1 MLFRSQALLFPV
13 GILLLAVGG
22 DRLVIG
28 SVALSNKLNIPAFI
42 TGIFIIGFGTSLPE
56 LFVTLSALSKNE
68 SDIAIGAII
77 GSNIINILLILGL
90 SLVLTNKKSL
100 ESISYKDILVMILC
114 AFLFSYF
121 LQIGLINNLWSIIM
135 IILLP
140 IYLFVSY
147 KFFNKNNQLVN
158 DNSQSGSIIFNLLIG
173 FIAIIY
179 GSEIFIEG
187 LIYISEVLNI
197 PEAIIGISLAA
208 IGTSLPELAVTIA
221 SFIRGKG
228 SVAIGNVVGSNI
240 FNILGVLGLSAFIS
254 GQISF
259 SKSFSGIDTIILIL
273 SSLWVFILLRNGS
286 TNPKLYGS
294 ISLIGYF
301 SYMIFLY
308 S

>member
-1 MLFRSQALLFPV
+1 MFFQALLFPV

-114 AFLFSYF
+114 ALLFSYF
-121 LQIGLINNLWSIIM
+121 LQIGLINNLWSIVM

-147 KFFNKNNQLVN
+147 KFFNNNNQLVN
-158 DNSQSGSIIFNLLIG
+158 DNSQSGSIVFNLLIG

-259 SKSFSGIDTIILIL
+259 SKSFSDIDTVILIL
-273 SSLWVFILLRNGS
+273 SSLWVFILLRNGP

>member
-1 MLFRSQALLFPV
+1 MFTQALLFPI

-22 DRLVIG
+22 DRLVLG
-28 SVALSNKLNIPAFI
+28 SVALSNKLKVPAFI
-42 TGIFIIGFGTSLPE
+42 TGIFVVGFGTSLPE
-56 LFVTLSALSKNE
+56 LFVTISALNKNE
-68 SDIAIGAII
+68 TDIAVGAII

-100 ESISYKDILVMILC
+100 ETISSKDIFVMIFC

-121 LQIGLINNLWSIIM
+121 LQIGLISTIWSIIM
-135 IILLP
+135 VVSLP
-140 IYLFVSY
+140 IYLFISY
-147 KFFNKNNQLVN
+147 KFFNRG
-158 DNSQSGSIIFNLLIG
+158 DQSIDDSSEKGSVILNLLIG

-221 SFIRGKG
+221 SFIRGNG

-240 FNILGVLGLSAFIS
+240 FNILGVIGLSALIN
-254 GQISF
+254 GQIIF
-259 SKSFSGIDTIILIL
+259 SKSFSGVDTIILIL
-273 SSLWVFILLRNGS
+273 SSLWVYALLRNGS

>member
-1 MLFRSQALLFPV
+1 MFFQALLFPV

-68 SDIAIGAII
+68 ADIAIGAII

-90 SLVLTNKKSL
+90 SLVLSNKKSL

-121 LQIGLINNLWSIIM
+121 LQIGLINYLWSITM

-147 KFFNKNNQLVN
+147 KFFNNNNQLVN

-259 SKSFSGIDTIILIL
+259 SKSFSDIDTVILIL

>member
-1 MLFRSQALLFPV
+1 MFFQALLFPV

-121 LQIGLINNLWSIIM
+121 LQIGLINNLWSIVM

-147 KFFNKNNQLVN
+147 KFFNNNNQLVN

>member
-1 MLFRSQALLFPV
+1 MFFQALLFPV

-147 KFFNKNNQLVN
+147 KFFNNNNQLVN
-158 DNSQSGSIIFNLLIG
+158 DNSQNGSIIFNLLIG

>member
-1 MLFRSQALLFPV
+1 MFTQALLFPI
-13 GILLLAVGG
+13 GILLLAIGG
-22 DRLVIG
+22 DRLVLG
-28 SVALSNKLNIPAFI
+28 SVALSNKLKVPAFI

-56 LFVTLSALSKNE
+56 LFVTISALNKNE
-68 SDIAIGAII
+68 TDIAIGAII

-90 SLVLTNKKSL
+90 SLVLSNKKSL
-100 ESISYKDILVMILC
+100 ETISSKDIFVMIIC

-121 LQIGLINNLWSIIM
+121 LQIGFISNIWSIIM
-135 IILLP
+135 VVLLP

-147 KFFNKNNQLVN
+147 RFFNRENQFV
-158 DNSQSGSIIFNLLIG
+158 DDSSEKGSVILNLLIG

-221 SFIRGKG
+221 SFVRGKG

-240 FNILGVLGLSAFIS
+240 FNILGVLGLSALIN
-254 GQISF
+254 GQIIF
-259 SKSFSGIDTIILIL
+259 SKSFSGFDTIILIL
-273 SSLWVFILLRNGS
+273 SSVWVFILLRNGS

>member
-1 MLFRSQALLFPV
+1 MFFQALLFPV

-22 DRLVIG
+22 DRLVMG

-121 LQIGLINNLWSIIM
+121 LQIGLINYLWSIIM

-147 KFFNKNNQLVN
+147 KFFNNNNHLVN
-158 DNSQSGSIIFNLLIG
+158 DNSQNGSIIFNLLIG

-259 SKSFSGIDTIILIL
+259 SKSFSGIDTVILIL

>member
-1 MLFRSQALLFPV
+1 MFTQALLFPI
-13 GILLLAVGG
+13 GILLLAIGG

-28 SVALSNKLNIPAFI
+28 SVALSNKLKVPAFI
-42 TGIFIIGFGTSLPE
+42 TGIFIVGFGTSLPE
-56 LFVTLSALSKNE
+56 LFVTISALNKNE
-68 SDIAIGAII
+68 TDIAVGAII
-77 GSNIINILLILGL
+77 GSNVINILLILGL
-90 SLVLTNKKSL
+90 SLVLTRKKSL
-100 ESISYKDILVMILC
+100 EIISSKDIFVMIIC

-121 LQIGLINNLWSIIM
+121 LQIGFISNIWSIIM
-135 IILLP
+135 VVLLP

-147 KFFNKNNQLVN
+147 KFFNRGNQFI
-158 DNSQSGSIIFNLLIG
+158 DDSSEKGSVILNLLIG

-221 SFIRGKG
+221 SFVRGEG

-240 FNILGVLGLSAFIS
+240 FNILGVLGLSALINE
-254 GQISF
+254 QIIF
-259 SKSFSGIDTIILIL
+259 SKSFSGLDTIILIL
-273 SSLWVFILLRNGS
+273 SSVWVYILLRNGS

>member
-1 MLFRSQALLFPV
+1 MFFQALLFPV

-68 SDIAIGAII
+68 ADIAIGAII

-90 SLVLTNKKSL
+90 SLVLTSKKSL

-121 LQIGLINNLWSIIM
+121 LQIGLINNLWSIVM

-147 KFFNKNNQLVN
+147 KFFNNNNQLVN

>member
-1 MLFRSQALLFPV
+1 MFTQALLFPI
-13 GILLLAVGG
+13 GILLLAIGG
-22 DRLVIG
+22 DRLVLG
-28 SVALSNKLNIPAFI
+28 SVALSNKLKVPAFI

-56 LFVTLSALSKNE
+56 LFVTISALNKNE
-68 SDIAIGAII
+68 TDIAIGAII

-90 SLVLTNKKSL
+90 SLVLSNKKSL
-100 ESISYKDILVMILC
+100 ETISSKDIFVMIIC

-121 LQIGLINNLWSIIM
+121 LQIGFISNIWSIIM
-135 IILLP
+135 VILLP

-147 KFFNKNNQLVN
+147 RFFNRENQFVDDSSEKGLV
-158 DNSQSGSIIFNLLIG
+158 ILNLLIG

-221 SFIRGKG
+221 SFVRGKG

-240 FNILGVLGLSAFIS
+240 FNILGVLGLSALIN
-254 GQISF
+254 GQIIF
-259 SKSFSGIDTIILIL
+259 SKSFSGFDTIILIL
-273 SSLWVFILLRNGS
+273 SSVWVYILLRNGS

-301 SYMIFLY
+301 SYMILLY

>member
-1 MLFRSQALLFPV
+1 MFTQALLFPI
-13 GILLLAVGG
+13 GILLLAIGG
-22 DRLVIG
+22 DRLVLG
-28 SVALSNKLNIPAFI
+28 SVALSNKLKVPAFI

-56 LFVTLSALSKNE
+56 LFVTISALNKNE
-68 SDIAIGAII
+68 TDIAIGAII

-90 SLVLTNKKSL
+90 SLVLSNKKSL
-100 ESISYKDILVMILC
+100 ETISSKDIFVMIIC

-121 LQIGLINNLWSIIM
+121 LQIGLINDIWSIIM
-135 IILLP
+135 VILLP

-147 KFFNKNNQLVN
+147 RFFNRENQFVDDSSEKGLV
-158 DNSQSGSIIFNLLIG
+158 ILNLLIG

-221 SFIRGKG
+221 SFVRGKG

-240 FNILGVLGLSAFIS
+240 FNILGVLGLSALIN
-254 GQISF
+254 GQIIF
-259 SKSFSGIDTIILIL
+259 SKSFSGFDTIILIL
-273 SSLWVFILLRNGS
+273 SSVWVYILLRNGS

-301 SYMIFLY
+301 SYMILLY

>member
-1 MLFRSQALLFPV
+1 MFFQALLFPV

-90 SLVLTNKKSL
+90 SLVLTSKKSL

-147 KFFNKNNQLVN
+147 KFFNNNNHLVN
-158 DNSQSGSIIFNLLIG
+158 DNSQNGSIIFNLLIG

>member
-1 MLFRSQALLFPV
+1 MFTQALLFPI
-13 GILLLAVGG
+13 GILLLAIGG
-22 DRLVIG
+22 DRLVLG
-28 SVALSNKLNIPAFI
+28 SVSLSNKLKVPAFI

-56 LFVTLSALSKNE
+56 LFVTISALNKNE
-68 SDIAIGAII
+68 TDIAVGAII

-100 ESISYKDILVMILC
+100 ESISSKDIFVMIFC

-121 LQIGLINNLWSIIM
+121 LQIGLINYIWSIIM
-135 IILLP
+135 VVLLP
-140 IYLFVSY
+140 VYLFVSY
-147 KFFNKNNQLVN
+147 KFFNSDSHFVDDSSVK
-158 DNSQSGSIIFNLLIG
+158 GSVILNLLIG

-240 FNILGVLGLSAFIS
+240 FNILGVLGLSALIN
-254 GQISF
+254 GQIIF

-273 SSLWVFILLRNGS
+273 SSVWVYILLRNGS
-286 TNPKLYGS
+286 TNPRLYGS
-294 ISLIGYF
+294 ISLIAYLG
-301 SYMIFLY
+301 YMILLY

>member
-1 MLFRSQALLFPV
+1 
-13 GILLLAVGG
+13 LLLAIGG
-22 DRLVIG
+22 DRLVLG
-28 SVALSNKLNIPAFI
+28 SVSLSNKLKVPAFI

-56 LFVTLSALSKNE
+56 LFVTISALNKNE
-68 SDIAIGAII
+68 TDIAIGAII

-90 SLVLTNKKSL
+90 SLVLSNKKSL
-100 ESISYKDILVMILC
+100 ETISSKDIFVMIIC

-121 LQIGLINNLWSIIM
+121 LQIGFISNIWSIIM
-135 IILLP
+135 VVLLP

-147 KFFNKNNQLVN
+147 RFFNRENQFV
-158 DNSQSGSIIFNLLIG
+158 DDSSEKGSVILNLLIG

-221 SFIRGKG
+221 SFVRGKG

-240 FNILGVLGLSAFIS
+240 FNILGVLGLSALIN
-254 GQISF
+254 GQIIF

-273 SSLWVFILLRNGS
+273 SSVWVYILLRNGS
-286 TNPKLYGS
+286 TNPRLYGS
-294 ISLIGYF
+294 ISLIAYLG
-301 SYMIFLY
+301 YMILLY

>member
-1 MLFRSQALLFPV
+1 MITQALLFPI
-13 GILLLAVGG
+13 GILLLAIGG
-22 DRLVIG
+22 DRLVLG
-28 SVALSNKLNIPAFI
+28 SVALSNKIKVPAFI

-56 LFVTLSALSKNE
+56 LFVTISALNKNE
-68 SDIAIGAII
+68 TDIAIGAII

-90 SLVLTNKKSL
+90 SLVLSNKKSL
-100 ESISYKDILVMILC
+100 ETISSKDIFVMIIC

-121 LQIGLINNLWSIIM
+121 LQIGFISNIWSIIM
-135 IILLP
+135 VVLLP

-147 KFFNKNNQLVN
+147 RFFNRENQFV
-158 DNSQSGSIIFNLLIG
+158 DDSSEKGSVILNLLIG

-221 SFIRGKG
+221 SFVRGKG

-240 FNILGVLGLSAFIS
+240 FNILGVLGLSALIN
-254 GQISF
+254 GQIIF
-259 SKSFSGIDTIILIL
+259 SKSFSGFDTIILIL
-273 SSLWVFILLRNGS
+273 SSVWVYILLRNGS

>member
-1 MLFRSQALLFPV
+1 MFTQALLFPI
-13 GILLLAVGG
+13 GILLLAIGG
-22 DRLVIG
+22 DRLVLG
-28 SVALSNKLNIPAFI
+28 SVALSNKLKVPAFI

-56 LFVTLSALSKNE
+56 LFVTISALNKNE
-68 SDIAIGAII
+68 TDIAIGAII

-90 SLVLTNKKSL
+90 SLVLSNKKSL
-100 ESISYKDILVMILC
+100 ETISSKDIFVMIIC

-121 LQIGLINNLWSIIM
+121 LQIGFISNIWSIIM
-135 IILLP
+135 VVLLP

-147 KFFNKNNQLVN
+147 RFFNRENQFI
-158 DNSQSGSIIFNLLIG
+158 DDSSEKGSVILNLLIG

-221 SFIRGKG
+221 SFVRGKG
-228 SVAIGNVVGSNI
+228 SVAIGNIVGSNI
-240 FNILGVLGLSAFIS
+240 FNILGVLGLSALIN
-254 GQISF
+254 GQIIF
-259 SKSFSGIDTIILIL
+259 SKSFSGFDTIILIL
-273 SSLWVFILLRNGS
+273 SSVWVYILLRNGS

>member
-1 MLFRSQALLFPV
+1 MFTQALLFPI
-13 GILLLAVGG
+13 GILLLAIGG
-22 DRLVIG
+22 DRLVLG
-28 SVALSNKLNIPAFI
+28 SVALSNKLKVPAFV

-56 LFVTLSALSKNE
+56 LFVTISALNKNQT
-68 SDIAIGAII
+68 DIAIGAII

-90 SLVLTNKKSL
+90 SLVLSNKKSL
-100 ESISYKDILVMILC
+100 ETISSKDIFVMIIC

-121 LQIGLINNLWSIIM
+121 LQIGFISNIWSIIM
-135 IILLP
+135 VFLLP

-147 KFFNKNNQLVN
+147 RFFNRENQFI
-158 DNSQSGSIIFNLLIG
+158 DDSSEKGSVILNLLIG

-221 SFIRGKG
+221 SFVRGKG

-240 FNILGVLGLSAFIS
+240 FNILGVLGLSALIN
-254 GQISF
+254 GQIIF

-273 SSLWVFILLRNGS
+273 SSVWVYILLRNGS
-286 TNPKLYGS
+286 TNPRLYGS
-294 ISLIGYF
+294 VSLIAYLG
-301 SYMIFLY
+301 YMILLY

>member
-1 MLFRSQALLFPV
+1 MFTQALLFPI
-13 GILLLAVGG
+13 GILLLAIGG
-22 DRLVIG
+22 DRLVLG
-28 SVALSNKLNIPAFI
+28 SVALSNKLKVPAFI

-56 LFVTLSALSKNE
+56 LFVTISALNKNE
-68 SDIAIGAII
+68 TDIAIGAII

-90 SLVLTNKKSL
+90 SLVLSNKKSI
-100 ESISYKDILVMILC
+100 ETISSKDIFVMIIC

-121 LQIGLINNLWSIIM
+121 LQIGFISNIWSIIM
-135 IILLP
+135 VVLLP

-147 KFFNKNNQLVN
+147 RFFNRENQFV
-158 DNSQSGSIIFNLLIG
+158 DDSSEKGSVILNLLIG

-221 SFIRGKG
+221 SFVRGKG

-240 FNILGVLGLSAFIS
+240 FNILGVLGLSALIN
-254 GQISF
+254 GQIIF
-259 SKSFSGIDTIILIL
+259 SKSFSGFDTIILIL
-273 SSLWVFILLRNGS
+273 SSVWVYILLRNGS

>member
-1 MLFRSQALLFPV
+1 MFFQALLFPV

-68 SDIAIGAII
+68 TDIAIGAIV

-121 LQIGLINNLWSIIM
+121 LQIGLINYLWSIIM

-147 KFFNKNNQLVN
+147 KFFNNNNQLAN
-158 DNSQSGSIIFNLLIG
+158 DSSQNGSIIFNLLIG

-240 FNILGVLGLSAFIS
+240 FNILGVIGLSAFIS

-259 SKSFSGIDTIILIL
+259 SKSFSGSDSAILII
-273 SSLWVFILLRNGS
+273 SS
-286 TNPKLYGS
+286 
-294 ISLIGYF
+294 
-301 SYMIFLY
+301 
-308 S
+308 

>member
-1 MLFRSQALLFPV
+1 MFTQALLFPI
-13 GILLLAVGG
+13 GILLLAIGG
-22 DRLVIG
+22 DRLVLG
-28 SVALSNKLNIPAFI
+28 SVALSNKLKVPAFI

-56 LFVTLSALSKNE
+56 LFVTISALNKNE
-68 SDIAIGAII
+68 TDIAIGAII

-90 SLVLTNKKSL
+90 SLVLSNKKSL
-100 ESISYKDILVMILC
+100 ETISSKDIFVMIIC

-121 LQIGLINNLWSIIM
+121 LQIGFISNIWSIIM
-135 IILLP
+135 VVLLP

-147 KFFNKNNQLVN
+147 RFFNRENQFV
-158 DNSQSGSIIFNLLIG
+158 DDSSEKGSVILNLLIG

-221 SFIRGKG
+221 SFVRGKG

-240 FNILGVLGLSAFIS
+240 FNILGVLGLSALINE
-254 GQISF
+254 QIIF
-259 SKSFSGIDTIILIL
+259 SKSFSGLDTIILIL
-273 SSLWVFILLRNGS
+273 SSVWVYILLRNGS

>member
-1 MLFRSQALLFPV
+1 MFTQALLFPI
-13 GILLLAVGG
+13 GILLLAIGG
-22 DRLVIG
+22 DRLVLG
-28 SVALSNKLNIPAFI
+28 SVALSNKLKVPAFI

-56 LFVTLSALSKNE
+56 LFVTISALNKNE
-68 SDIAIGAII
+68 TDIAIGAII

-90 SLVLTNKKSL
+90 SLVLSNKKSL
-100 ESISYKDILVMILC
+100 ETISSKDIFVMIIC

-121 LQIGLINNLWSIIM
+121 LQIGFISNIWSIIM
-135 IILLP
+135 VVLLP

-147 KFFNKNNQLVN
+147 RFFNRENQFV
-158 DNSQSGSIIFNLLIG
+158 DDSSEKGSVILNLLIG

-221 SFIRGKG
+221 SFVRGEG

-240 FNILGVLGLSAFIS
+240 FNILGVLGLSALIN
-254 GQISF
+254 GQIIF
-259 SKSFSGIDTIILIL
+259 SKSFSGFDTIILII
-273 SSLWVFILLRNGS
+273 SSVWVYILLRNGS

>member
-1 MLFRSQALLFPV
+1 MFFQALLFPV

-28 SVALSNKLNIPAFI
+28 SVALSNKFNIPAFI
-42 TGIFIIGFGTSLPE
+42 TGIFVIGFGTSLPE
-56 LFVTLSALSKNE
+56 LFVTLSALNKNE
-68 SDIAIGAII
+68 ADIAIGAII

-121 LQIGLINNLWSIIM
+121 LQIGLINNLWSIVM

-147 KFFNKNNQLVN
+147 KFFNNNNQLVN

>member
-1 MLFRSQALLFPV
+1 MFFQALLFPV

-121 LQIGLINNLWSIIM
+121 LQIGLINNLWSIVM

-147 KFFNKNNQLVN
+147 KFFNNNNQLVN
-158 DNSQSGSIIFNLLIG
+158 DNSQNGSIIFNLLIG

-240 FNILGVLGLSAFIS
+240 FNILGVLGLSAYIS

-259 SKSFSGIDTIILIL
+259 SKSFSGIDTVILIL

>member
-1 MLFRSQALLFPV
+1 MFTQALLFPI
-13 GILLLAVGG
+13 GILLLAIGG
-22 DRLVIG
+22 DRLVLG
-28 SVALSNKLNIPAFI
+28 SVALSNKLKVPAFI

-56 LFVTLSALSKNE
+56 LFVTISALNKNE
-68 SDIAIGAII
+68 TDIAIGAII

-90 SLVLTNKKSL
+90 SLVLSNKKSL
-100 ESISYKDILVMILC
+100 ETISSKDIFVMIIC

-121 LQIGLINNLWSIIM
+121 LQIGFISNIWSIIM
-135 IILLP
+135 VVLLP

-147 KFFNKNNQLVN
+147 RFFNRENQFV
-158 DNSQSGSIIFNLLIG
+158 DDSSEKGSVILNLLIG

-240 FNILGVLGLSAFIS
+240 FNILGVLGLSTLIN
-254 GQISF
+254 GQIIF
-259 SKSFSGIDTIILIL
+259 SKSFSGVDTIILIL
-273 SSLWVFILLRNGS
+273 SSLWVYALLRNGS

>member
-1 MLFRSQALLFPV
+1 MFFQALLFPV

-28 SVALSNKLNIPAFI
+28 SVALSNKFNIPAFI
-42 TGIFIIGFGTSLPE
+42 TGIFVIGFGTSLPE

-90 SLVLTNKKSL
+90 SLVLTNKKTL

-121 LQIGLINNLWSIIM
+121 LQIGLINNFWSIIM

-147 KFFNKNNQLVN
+147 KFFNNNNQLVN

-259 SKSFSGIDTIILIL
+259 SKSFSGVDTVILIL

>member
-1 MLFRSQALLFPV
+1 MFTQALLFPI

-22 DRLVIG
+22 DRLVLG
-28 SVALSNKLNIPAFI
+28 SVALSNKLKVPAFI
-42 TGIFIIGFGTSLPE
+42 TGIFVVGFGTSLPE
-56 LFVTLSALSKNE
+56 LFVTISALNKNE
-68 SDIAIGAII
+68 TDIAVGAII

-100 ESISYKDILVMILC
+100 ETISSKDIFVMIFC

-121 LQIGLINNLWSIIM
+121 LQIGFISTIWSIIM
-135 IILLP
+135 VVSLP
-140 IYLFVSY
+140 IYLFISY
-147 KFFNKNNQLVN
+147 KFFNRG
-158 DNSQSGSIIFNLLIG
+158 DQSIDDSSEKGSVILNLLIG

-221 SFIRGKG
+221 SFIRGNG

-240 FNILGVLGLSAFIS
+240 FNILGVIGLSALIN
-254 GQISF
+254 GQIIF
-259 SKSFSGIDTIILIL
+259 SKSFSGVDTIILIL
-273 SSLWVFILLRNGS
+273 SSLWVYALLRNGS

>member
-1 MLFRSQALLFPV
+1 MFTQALLFPI
-13 GILLLAVGG
+13 GILLLAIGG
-22 DRLVIG
+22 DRLVLG
-28 SVALSNKLNIPAFI
+28 SVALSDKLKVPAFI

-56 LFVTLSALSKNE
+56 LFVTISALNKNE
-68 SDIAIGAII
+68 TDIAIGAII

-90 SLVLTNKKSL
+90 SLILSNKKSL
-100 ESISYKDILVMILC
+100 ETISSKDIFVMIIC

-121 LQIGLINNLWSIIM
+121 LQIGFISNIWSIIM
-135 IILLP
+135 VVLLP

-147 KFFNKNNQLVN
+147 RFFNRENQFV
-158 DNSQSGSIIFNLLIG
+158 DDSSEKGSVILNLLIG

-221 SFIRGKG
+221 SFVRGEG

-240 FNILGVLGLSAFIS
+240 FNILGVLGLSALINE
-254 GQISF
+254 QIIF
-259 SKSFSGIDTIILIL
+259 SKSFSGLDTIILIL
-273 SSLWVFILLRNGS
+273 SSVWVYILLRNGS

>member
-1 MLFRSQALLFPV
+1 MFTQALLFPI
-13 GILLLAVGG
+13 GILLLAIGG
-22 DRLVIG
+22 DRLVLG
-28 SVALSNKLNIPAFI
+28 SVSLSNKLKVPAFI

-56 LFVTLSALSKNE
+56 LFVTISALNKNE
-68 SDIAIGAII
+68 TDIAVGAII

-100 ESISYKDILVMILC
+100 ESISSKDIFVMIFC

-121 LQIGLINNLWSIIM
+121 LQIGLINHIWSIIM
-135 IILLP
+135 VVLLP
-140 IYLFVSY
+140 VYLFVSY
-147 KFFNKNNQLVN
+147 KFFNSDSHFVDDSSVK
-158 DNSQSGSIIFNLLIG
+158 GSVILNLLIG

-240 FNILGVLGLSAFIS
+240 FNILGVLGLSALIN
-254 GQISF
+254 GQIIF

-273 SSLWVFILLRNGS
+273 SSVWVYILLRNGS
-286 TNPKLYGS
+286 TNPRLYGS
-294 ISLIGYF
+294 ISLIAYLG
-301 SYMIFLY
+301 YMILLY

>member
-1 MLFRSQALLFPV
+1 MFTQALLFPI
-13 GILLLAVGG
+13 GILLLAIGG
-22 DRLVIG
+22 DRLVLG
-28 SVALSNKLNIPAFI
+28 SVSLSNKLKVPAFI

-56 LFVTLSALSKNE
+56 LFVTISALNKNE
-68 SDIAIGAII
+68 TDIAVGAII

-100 ESISYKDILVMILC
+100 ESISSKDIFVMIFC

-121 LQIGLINNLWSIIM
+121 LQIGLINHIWSIIM
-135 IILLP
+135 IVLLP
-140 IYLFVSY
+140 VYLFVSY
-147 KFFNKNNQLVN
+147 KFFNSDSHFVDDSSVK
-158 DNSQSGSIIFNLLIG
+158 GSVILNLLIG

-240 FNILGVLGLSAFIS
+240 FNILGVLGLSALIN
-254 GQISF
+254 GQIIF

-273 SSLWVFILLRNGS
+273 SSVWVYILLRNGS
-286 TNPKLYGS
+286 TNPRLYGS
-294 ISLIGYF
+294 ISLIAYLG
-301 SYMIFLY
+301 YMILLY

>member
-1 MLFRSQALLFPV
+1 MFTQALLFPI

-22 DRLVIG
+22 DRLVLG
-28 SVALSNKLNIPAFI
+28 SVALSNKLKVPAFI
-42 TGIFIIGFGTSLPE
+42 TGIFVVGFGTSLPE
-56 LFVTLSALSKNE
+56 LFVTISALNKNE
-68 SDIAIGAII
+68 TDIAVGAII

-100 ESISYKDILVMILC
+100 ETISSKDIFVMIFC

-121 LQIGLINNLWSIIM
+121 LQIGFISTIWSIIM
-135 IILLP
+135 VVSLP
-140 IYLFVSY
+140 IYLFISY
-147 KFFNKNNQLVN
+147 KFFNRG
-158 DNSQSGSIIFNLLIG
+158 DQSIDDSSEKGSVILNLLIG

-187 LIYISEVLNI
+187 LIYISDVLNI

-221 SFIRGKG
+221 SFIRGNG

-240 FNILGVLGLSAFIS
+240 FNILGVLGLSALIN
-254 GQISF
+254 GQIIF
-259 SKSFSGIDTIILIL
+259 SKSFSSVDTIILIL
-273 SSLWVFILLRNGS
+273 SSLWVYALLRNGS

>member
-1 MLFRSQALLFPV
+1 MFFQALLFPV

-28 SVALSNKLNIPAFI
+28 SVALSNKFNIPAFI
-42 TGIFIIGFGTSLPE
+42 TGIFVIGFGTSLPE
-56 LFVTLSALSKNE
+56 LFVTLSALNKNE
-68 SDIAIGAII
+68 ADIAIGAII

-147 KFFNKNNQLVN
+147 KFFNNNNQLVN

-259 SKSFSGIDTIILIL
+259 SKSFSGIDTVILIL

>member
-1 MLFRSQALLFPV
+1 MFFQALLFPV

-147 KFFNKNNQLVN
+147 KFFNNNNQLVN

>member
-1 MLFRSQALLFPV
+1 MFTQALLFPI
-13 GILLLAVGG
+13 GILLLAIGG
-22 DRLVIG
+22 DRLVLG
-28 SVALSNKLNIPAFI
+28 SVSLSNNLKVPAFI

-56 LFVTLSALSKNE
+56 LFVTISALNKNE
-68 SDIAIGAII
+68 TDIAIGAII

-90 SLVLTNKKSL
+90 SLVLSNKKSL
-100 ESISYKDILVMILC
+100 ETISSKDIFVMIIC

-121 LQIGLINNLWSIIM
+121 LQIGFISNIWSIIM
-135 IILLP
+135 VVLLP

-147 KFFNKNNQLVN
+147 RFFNRENQFV
-158 DNSQSGSIIFNLLIG
+158 DDSSEKGSVILNLLIG

-221 SFIRGKG
+221 SFVRGKG

-240 FNILGVLGLSAFIS
+240 FNILGVLGLSALIN
-254 GQISF
+254 GQIIF

-273 SSLWVFILLRNGS
+273 SSVWVYILLRNGS
-286 TNPKLYGS
+286 TNPRLYGS
-294 ISLIGYF
+294 ISLIAYLG
-301 SYMIFLY
+301 YMILLY

>member
-1 MLFRSQALLFPV
+1 MFTQALLFPI
-13 GILLLAVGG
+13 GILLLAIGG
-22 DRLVIG
+22 DRLVLG
-28 SVALSNKLNIPAFI
+28 SVALSNKLKVPAFI

-56 LFVTLSALSKNE
+56 LFVTISALNKNE
-68 SDIAIGAII
+68 TDIAIGAII

-90 SLVLTNKKSL
+90 SLILSNKKSL
-100 ESISYKDILVMILC
+100 ETISSKDIFVMIIC

-121 LQIGLINNLWSIIM
+121 LQIGFISNIWSIIM
-135 IILLP
+135 VVLLP

-147 KFFNKNNQLVN
+147 RFFNRENQFV
-158 DNSQSGSIIFNLLIG
+158 DDSSEKGSVILNLLIG

-221 SFIRGKG
+221 SFVRGKG

-240 FNILGVLGLSAFIS
+240 FNILGVLGLSALIN
-254 GQISF
+254 GQIIF
-259 SKSFSGIDTIILIL
+259 SKSFSGFDTIILIL
-273 SSLWVFILLRNGS
+273 SSVWVYILLRNGS

>member
-1 MLFRSQALLFPV
+1 MFTQALLFPI
-13 GILLLAVGG
+13 GILLLAIGG
-22 DRLVIG
+22 DRLVLG
-28 SVALSNKLNIPAFI
+28 SVSLSNKLKVPAFI

-56 LFVTLSALSKNE
+56 LFVTISALNKNE
-68 SDIAIGAII
+68 TDIAIGAII

-90 SLVLTNKKSL
+90 SLVLSNKKSL
-100 ESISYKDILVMILC
+100 ETISSKDIFVMIIC

-121 LQIGLINNLWSIIM
+121 LQIGFISNIWSIIM
-135 IILLP
+135 VVLLP

-147 KFFNKNNQLVN
+147 RFFNRENQFI
-158 DNSQSGSIIFNLLIG
+158 DDSSEKGSVILNLLIG

-221 SFIRGKG
+221 SFVRGKG

-240 FNILGVLGLSAFIS
+240 FNILGVLGLSALIN
-254 GQISF
+254 GQIIF

-273 SSLWVFILLRNGS
+273 SSVWVYILLRNGS
-286 TNPKLYGS
+286 TNPRLYGS
-294 ISLIGYF
+294 VSLIAYLG
-301 SYMIFLY
+301 YMILLY

>member
-1 MLFRSQALLFPV
+1 MFTQALLFPI
-13 GILLLAVGG
+13 GILLLAIGG
-22 DRLVIG
+22 DRLVLG
-28 SVALSNKLNIPAFI
+28 SVALSNKLKVPAFI

-56 LFVTLSALSKNE
+56 LFVTISALNKNE
-68 SDIAIGAII
+68 TDIAIGAII

-90 SLVLTNKKSL
+90 SLVLSNKKSL
-100 ESISYKDILVMILC
+100 EAISSKDIFVMIIC

-121 LQIGLINNLWSIIM
+121 LQIGFISNIWSIIM
-135 IILLP
+135 VVLLP

-147 KFFNKNNQLVN
+147 RFFNRENQFV
-158 DNSQSGSIIFNLLIG
+158 DDSSEKGSVILNLLIG

-221 SFIRGKG
+221 SFVRGKG

-240 FNILGVLGLSAFIS
+240 FNILGVLGLSALIN
-254 GQISF
+254 GQIIF
-259 SKSFSGIDTIILIL
+259 SKSFSGFDTIILIL
-273 SSLWVFILLRNGS
+273 SSVWVYILLRNGS

>member
-1 MLFRSQALLFPV
+1 MFTQALLFPI
-13 GILLLAVGG
+13 GILLLAIGG
-22 DRLVIG
+22 DRLVLG
-28 SVALSNKLNIPAFI
+28 SVALSNKLKVPAFI

-56 LFVTLSALSKNE
+56 LFVTISALNKNE
-68 SDIAIGAII
+68 TDIAIGAII

-90 SLVLTNKKSL
+90 SLVLSNKKSL
-100 ESISYKDILVMILC
+100 EKISSKDIFVMIIC

-121 LQIGLINNLWSIIM
+121 LQIGLINDIWSIIM
-135 IILLP
+135 VILLP

-147 KFFNKNNQLVN
+147 KFFNRGNHFIDDSSEK
-158 DNSQSGSIIFNLLIG
+158 GSVILNLLIG

-221 SFIRGKG
+221 SFVRGKG

-240 FNILGVLGLSAFIS
+240 FNILGVLGLSALIN
-254 GQISF
+254 GQIIF
-259 SKSFSGIDTIILIL
+259 SKSFSGFDTIILIL
-273 SSLWVFILLRNGS
+273 SSVWVYILLRNGS

>member
-1 MLFRSQALLFPV
+1 MFFQALLFPV

-121 LQIGLINNLWSIIM
+121 LQIGLINNLWSIVM

-147 KFFNKNNQLVN
+147 KFFNNNNHLVS